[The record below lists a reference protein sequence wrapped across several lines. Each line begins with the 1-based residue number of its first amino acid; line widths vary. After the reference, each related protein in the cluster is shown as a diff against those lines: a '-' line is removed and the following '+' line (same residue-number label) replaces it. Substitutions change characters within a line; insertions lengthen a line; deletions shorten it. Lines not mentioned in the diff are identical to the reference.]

1 MNKEKCRVLTLAPY
15 SWTIKETPDLFDE
28 SEYLV
33 RQAKQIR
40 ENHGVLKELPKKS
53 YQGISIALQEKLRC
67 FHDRDEVSC
76 MCPGKKGLN

>member
-1 MNKEKCRVLTLAPY
+1 MQKIRLNKEKCRVLTLAPY

-53 YQGISIALQEKLRC
+53 YQGISISIALQEKLRC
-67 FHDRDEVSC
+67 FHDRDEVS
-76 MCPGKKGLN
+76 

>member
-1 MNKEKCRVLTLAPY
+1 MQKIRLNKEKCRVLTLAPY

-53 YQGISIALQEKLRC
+53 YQGISIALLEKLRC
-67 FHDRDEVSC
+67 FHDRDEVS
-76 MCPGKKGLN
+76 